1 MRVLRDMN
9 VSKLVDEDE
18 ILFLNLL
25 EGMFPNIKLSTMVY
39 KELQKAITKSTE
51 SMALI
56 NQTDWNLK
64 IIELY
69 EISLVR
75 HGLMVL
81 GPTGSGKTKCIQ
93 TLLKSLSDIGLLHKE
108 IRMNP
113 KVSEKW
119 FSPKTFRHKNVC
131 DTI

>member
-113 KVSEKW
+113 KVSEKR
-119 FSPKTFRHKNVC
+119 FSAKNVC